1 MGTIET
7 VKDFVREDFIERSR
21 EAESLLVEVAKEGRN
36 DFLVSERAFLVREM
50 GWDVEEQK
58 RQLRRVNTILRLQA
72 IAGTSKDREAA
83 LKECQ
88 VSADLLAKEEPK
100 ILEQIAKLESKLA
113 GLKRDA
119 STAQKRVEQQSE
131 AKQQLR
137 SHCPAD
143 IKEAVK
149 LAVKVVEASIGQQLR
164 EAKARHHE
172 LRCILNID
180 NVYENQGRHL
190 EYALSKNLPDAVEIV
205 LHGPAGGNRTIERRY
220 SAAWPALRAQC
231 QQEYAAVCEQIPDL
245 QAEYN
250 AAIEQAELP
259 LGFYA
264 G

>member
-7 VKDFVREDFIERSR
+7 VKDFVREDFVERSR

-58 RQLRRVNTILRLQA
+58 RQLRRVKTILRLQA
-72 IAGTSKDREAA
+72 IAGTSEDREAA

-88 VSADLLAKEEPK
+88 VSTDLLAKEEPK

-119 STAQKRVEQQSE
+119 STAQKRVEQQGE
-131 AKQQLR
+131 AVQQLR
-137 SHCPAD
+137 TRCPED
-143 IKEAVK
+143 IKETVK
-149 LAVKVVEASIGQQLR
+149 LAVKVVEDGIGHQLR
-164 EAKARHHE
+164 DAKARHHE

-180 NVYENQGRHL
+180 NVYESAEKHIEYGLRRLLPEAVQTATEGRMMRYGYSAEWPMLKSQCQL
-190 EYALSKNLPDAVEIV
+190 EYA
-205 LHGPAGGNRTIERRY
+205 
-220 SAAWPALRAQC
+220 ALC
-231 QQEYAAVCEQIPDL
+231 QQVPEL
-245 QAEYN
+245 QAEYDT
-250 AAIEQAELP
+250 AIERAELS

-264 G
+264 N